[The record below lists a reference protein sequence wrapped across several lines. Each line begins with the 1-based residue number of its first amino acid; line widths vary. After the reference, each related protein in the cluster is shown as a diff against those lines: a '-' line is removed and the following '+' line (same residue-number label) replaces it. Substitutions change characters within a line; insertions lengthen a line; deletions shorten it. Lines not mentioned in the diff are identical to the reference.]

1 MEMGWIRMNEYE
13 TALFKDKQMGF
24 FIYLGVEAVMFA
36 TLFVTY
42 IIFTPAV
49 KDPHPSDVF
58 EVKSLVLSSFFL
70 LSSSVTLIVAERGNR
85 NGHFKKL
92 LIGLGITLVFALVF
106 LGLEVSEFYGY
117 VQDGYTISTNTFL
130 SAFYVLVG
138 LHAAHVLFGAGW
150 MIVLFIQLRWQIPKS
165 LFSEKL
171 KVFSYY
177 WHFVDII
184 WMFIIVLVY
193 LPYLK

>member
-1 MEMGWIRMNEYE
+1 MNEYE

-36 TLFVTY
+36 TLFATY
-42 IIFTPAV
+42 MIFTPGI
-49 KDPHPSDVF
+49 KDPQPSDVF
-58 EVKSLVLSSFFL
+58 EVKSLVLSSLFL
-70 LSSSVTLIVAERGNR
+70 LSSSVTLMVAEKGNR
-85 NGHFKKL
+85 KGRFKKL
-92 LIGLGITLVFALVF
+92 LIGLGITLVFGLVF
-106 LGLEVSEFYGY
+106 FGLEVSEFYSY
-117 VQDGYTISTNTFL
+117 VQDGYKISTNTFL

-150 MIVLFIQLRWQIPKS
+150 MVVLFIQLGWKIPKS

-171 KVFSYY
+171 KIFSYY

-184 WMFIIVLVY
+184 WIFIIVLVY
-193 LPYLK
+193 LPYLI